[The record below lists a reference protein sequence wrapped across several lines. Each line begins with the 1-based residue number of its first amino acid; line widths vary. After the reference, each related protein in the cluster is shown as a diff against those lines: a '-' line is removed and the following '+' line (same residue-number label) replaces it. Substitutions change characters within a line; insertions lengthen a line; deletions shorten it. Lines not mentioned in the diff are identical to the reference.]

1 VSASTT
7 RHIRDRQARRI
18 DTLAALQRIAL
29 TYYRAHDG
37 DIRQPEGIRVAT
49 VDKTTYKVMRTRSS
63 QSKLQE
69 QRRVS
74 DSPTCIAP
82 AALLIAEIAHEGRVD
97 SEYKMKPE

>member
-37 DIRQPEGIRVAT
+37 DIRQPEGICVAT
-49 VDKTTYKVMRTRSS
+49 VDQTTYNAHKI
-63 QSKLQE
+63 QSVKALQE
-69 QRRVS
+69 QR
-74 DSPTCIAP
+74 
-82 AALLIAEIAHEGRVD
+82 
-97 SEYKMKPE
+97 